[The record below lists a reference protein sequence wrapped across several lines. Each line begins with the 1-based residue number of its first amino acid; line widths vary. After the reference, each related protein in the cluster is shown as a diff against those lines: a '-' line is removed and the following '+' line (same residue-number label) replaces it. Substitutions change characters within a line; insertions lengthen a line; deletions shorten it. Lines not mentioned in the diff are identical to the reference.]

1 MPNAEIIRVLSVED
15 NPLDVRLLREC
26 FSLLADVLFLVH
38 DAVNL
43 ASAVQLVQEKHFDV
57 ILLDLTLP
65 DSFGIETLRRM
76 HAQAPDIP
84 IIVLTGN
91 ADDTLAL
98 AAMRNG
104 AQDYL
109 LKGQFNI
116 NLLSRAIRYTIERK
130 RAEAEIKKL
139 AYYDT
144 LTGLPNRVLF
154 GDRLKQ
160 AIVMAERDKRGLAL
174 LYLDLDRFKYVN
186 DTMGHAYGDRLLKIC
201 ADRIQGCLRGSDT
214 VARIG
219 GDEFVIILPL
229 LSGTEDVPK
238 VADKILETFRK
249 PVQFENHT
257 IYTSAS
263 IGIAL
268 YPRNGKTADELL
280 KNADIS
286 MYQAKEKGRNN
297 YQFFSEE
304 MNEQA
309 LARQVIES
317 SLRQAMAQ
325 NEFFLV
331 YQPLFDIASRTII
344 GFEALIRW
352 RHPQHGDM
360 LPPQFINV
368 AEETGMIISIGA
380 WVLRTACRQARQWHH
395 CRSDGLRISVN
406 ISASQFKHDSFLGI
420 VESALEESDLPAGCL
435 ELELSESTVMERGER
450 NFHILTRLKE
460 MGVSVAIDDFGTG
473 YSSLSYLKH
482 FPIDR
487 VKIDGSFV
495 QDITPGGDNEA
506 IAEAIIFM
514 AHSLK
519 LNVVAEGI
527 EHEKQFSFLH
537 SCKCDELQGFLMCHP
552 LPPEDILPLLRSY
565 SSLAQQPF

>member
-1 MPNAEIIRVLSVED
+1 MPYAEIIRVLLIED
-15 NPLDVRLLREC
+15 NPADVRLLREC
-26 FSLLADVLFLVH
+26 FSELADVLFLVH
-38 DAVNL
+38 DAGSM
-43 ASAVQLVQEKHFDV
+43 ASAVNLVSEKHFDV
-57 ILLDLTLP
+57 ILLDLSLP
-65 DSFGIETLRRM
+65 DSIGLETLRRM

-84 IIVLTGN
+84 IIVMSGM
-91 ADDTLAL
+91 ADDNLAL
-98 AAMRNG
+98 TAMRHG

-109 LKGQFNI
+109 LKGQFDI

-144 LTGLPNRVLF
+144 LTGLPNRILF

-160 AIVMAERDKRGLAL
+160 AIAIAERDKKGLAL
-174 LYLDLDRFKYVN
+174 LYLDLDQFKYVN
-186 DTMGHAYGDRLLKIC
+186 DTLGHAYGDRVLKIS
-201 ADRIQGCLRGSDT
+201 ADRIQGCLRSSDT

-229 LSGTEDVPK
+229 LAEGDDVPK
-238 VADKILETFRK
+238 VADKILESLRK

-268 YPRNGKTADELL
+268 HPENGATVDDLL
-280 KNADIS
+280 KNADIA

-297 YQFFSEE
+297 YQFYSEK

-317 SLRQAMAQ
+317 SLRQAVVQ

-331 YQPLFDIASRTII
+331 YQPLFDIASRAII

-360 LPPQFINV
+360 LPPQFIDV
-368 AEETGMIISIGA
+368 AEETGMIVGIGE
-380 WVLRTACRQARQWHH
+380 WVLRTACQQARQWYDGG
-395 CRSDGLRISVN
+395 SEGLRIAVN
-406 ISASQFKHDSFLGI
+406 VSPCQFKHDRFLDI
-420 VESALEESDLPAGCL
+420 VGSALEDSNLPPGCL
-435 ELELSESTVMERGER
+435 ELDLTESTIMERGEK
-450 NFHILTRLKE
+450 NKHVLTKLKE
-460 MGVSVAIDDFGTG
+460 MGVSLAIDDFGTG
-473 YSSLSYLKH
+473 YSSLSYLRH

-495 QDITPGGDNEA
+495 RDITPGGENA
-506 IAEAIIFM
+506 SIAEAIILM

-519 LNVVAEGI
+519 LNVIAEGV
-527 EHEKQFSFLH
+527 EQEKQYSFLH
-537 SCKCDELQGFLMCHP
+537 SRNCDELQGFLMGPP
-552 LPPEDILPLLRSY
+552 LLPEDIMPLLRTS
-565 SSLAQQPF
+565 SSLTH

>member
-1 MPNAEIIRVLSVED
+1 VLLVED
-15 NPLDVRLLREC
+15 NPVDVRVLREC
-26 FSLLADVLFLVH
+26 FSELADVFFLIH
-38 DAVNL
+38 DVVSIG
-43 ASAVQLVQEKHFDV
+43 SATQLVPEKHFDV

-65 DSFGIETLRRM
+65 DSFGLDTVRRM
-76 HAQAPDIP
+76 HSLAPDIP
-84 IIVLTGN
+84 IIVLTGI

-98 AAMRNG
+98 AAMRHG

-109 LKGQFNI
+109 LKGQLDI

-139 AYYDT
+139 AYYDI

-160 AIVMAERDKRGLAL
+160 AIFLAERDKRGLAL
-174 LYLDLDRFKYVN
+174 LYLDLDRFKHVN
-186 DTMGHAYGDRLLKIC
+186 DTLGHAYGDRLLKIC

-219 GDEFVIILPL
+219 GDEFVVILPL

-238 VADKILETFRK
+238 VAYKILETLRK

-268 YPRNGKTADELL
+268 YPKNGATVDELL

-286 MYQAKEKGRNN
+286 MYHAKEKGRNN
-297 YQFFSEE
+297 YQFFSED

-309 LARQVIES
+309 LARQMIES
-317 SLRQAMAQ
+317 NLRRALAH

-331 YQPLFDIASRTII
+331 YQPLFDIASRAII

-360 LPPQFINV
+360 LPPQFISV
-368 AEETGMIISIGA
+368 AEETGMIIPIGE
-380 WVLRTACRQARQWHH
+380 WVLRTACRQASQWRY
-395 CRSDGLRISVN
+395 CRSEDLRISVN
-406 ISASQFKHDSFLGI
+406 VSASQFKHDCFLSI
-420 VESALEESDLPAGCL
+420 VKSALEESDLPAGCL
-435 ELELSESTVMERGER
+435 ELELSESTIMEQGDR
-450 NFHILTRLKE
+450 NFHILTKLKE

-473 YSSLSYLKH
+473 YSFLSRLKH

-495 QDITPGGDNEA
+495 QDITPGGDNAA
-506 IAEAIIFM
+506 ITEAIIFM

-537 SCKCDELQGFLMCHP
+537 SRKCDELQGFLMCHP
-552 LPPEDILPLLRSY
+552 LPPEDILPLLSGY
-565 SSLAQQPF
+565 SPFAQQSV

>member
-1 MPNAEIIRVLSVED
+1 MPYAEIIRVLLIED
-15 NPLDVRLLREC
+15 NPADVRLLRAC
-26 FSLLADVLFLVH
+26 FSELTDVLFLVH
-38 DAVNL
+38 DAGSI
-43 ASAVQLVQEKHFDV
+43 ASAVRLVSEKHFDI
-57 ILLDLTLP
+57 ILLDLSLP
-65 DSFGIETLRRM
+65 DSIGLETLRHM
-76 HAQAPDIP
+76 HTQAPDIP
-84 IIVLTGN
+84 IIVLTDI
-91 ADDTLAL
+91 ADDALAL
-98 AAMRNG
+98 TAMRHG

-109 LKGQFNI
+109 LKGQFDI

-160 AIVMAERDKRGLAL
+160 AIAMTERDKKGLAL
-174 LYLDLDRFKYVN
+174 LYLDLDQFKRVN
-186 DTMGHAYGDRLLKIC
+186 DTLGHAYGDRLLKIC
-201 ADRIQGCLRGSDT
+201 ADRIQGCLRSSDT

-229 LSGTEDVPK
+229 LSGGDDVSR
-238 VADKILETFRK
+238 VADKILENLNK
-249 PVQFENHT
+249 SVQFENHT

-268 YPRNGKTADELL
+268 HPENGATVDELL
-280 KNADIS
+280 KNADIA

-297 YQFFSEE
+297 YQFYSEK

-317 SLRQAMAQ
+317 SLRQAVAR

-360 LPPQFINV
+360 LPPQFIDV
-368 AEETGMIISIGA
+368 AEETGMIIAIGE
-380 WVLRTACRQARQWHH
+380 WVLRTACRQARQWQNGG
-395 CRSDGLRISVN
+395 SDRLRISVN
-406 ISASQFKHDSFLGI
+406 VSAGQFKHDRFLDI
-420 VESALEESDLPAGCL
+420 VEAALKESSLPPGCL
-435 ELELSESTVMERGER
+435 ELDLTESTIMERGER
-450 NFHILTRLKE
+450 NIHVLTKLKE
-460 MGVSVAIDDFGTG
+460 MGVSLAIDDFGTG

-487 VKIDGSFV
+487 VKIDGAFV
-495 QDITPGGDNEA
+495 RDIAPDGENAA

-519 LNVVAEGI
+519 LNVVAEGV
-527 EHEKQFSFLH
+527 EQEKQYSFLH
-537 SCKCDELQGFLMCHP
+537 SRNCDELQGFLMSRP
-552 LPPEDILPLLRSY
+552 LLPEDIAPLLRTY
-565 SSLAQQPF
+565 TILTH

>member
-1 MPNAEIIRVLSVED
+1 MSRAEIIRVLLVEE
-15 NPLDVRLLREC
+15 NPADVRLLREC
-26 FSLLADVLFLVH
+26 FSEIEDVLFLIH
-38 DAVNL
+38 NAVSI
-43 ASAVQLVQEKHFDV
+43 ASAMQLVPEKHFDV

-65 DSFGIETLRRM
+65 DSSGLETLRRM
-76 HAQAPDIP
+76 HSHTPDIP
-84 IIVLTGN
+84 IIVLTGI
-91 ADDTLAL
+91 ADDRLAL
-98 AAMRNG
+98 AALRHG

-109 LKGQFNI
+109 LKGQLDI
-116 NLLSRAIRYTIERK
+116 KLLSRAIRYTIERK
-130 RAEAEIKKL
+130 RAEVEIKKL

-144 LTGLPNRVLF
+144 LTGLPNRLLF

-160 AIVMAERDKRGLAL
+160 AIVAAERDKKGLAL
-174 LYLDLDRFKYVN
+174 LYLDLDQFKYIN
-186 DTMGHAYGDRLLKIC
+186 DTLGHAYGDRLLKIS

-229 LSGTEDVPK
+229 LSGTEDALK
-238 VADKILETFRK
+238 VALKILETLRK

-257 IYTSAS
+257 IHTSAS

-268 YPRNGKTADELL
+268 YPKNGATVDELM
-280 KNADIS
+280 KNADIA

-297 YQFFSEE
+297 YQFFSEY

-309 LARQVIES
+309 RARQMIES
-317 SLRQAMAQ
+317 NLRRAMSQ

-331 YQPLFDIASRTII
+331 YQPLFDIASRKII

-360 LPPQFINV
+360 LPHQFINV
-368 AEETGMIISIGA
+368 AEETGMIISIGE
-380 WVLRTACRQARQWHH
+380 WVLRTACRQARQWRHY
-395 CRSDGLRISVN
+395 SSIGLRISVN
-406 ISASQFKHDSFLGI
+406 VSASQFKHDSFLGI
-420 VESALEESDLPAGCL
+420 VESVLEESGLPAGCL
-435 ELELSESTVMERGER
+435 ELELNESTIMEQGER
-450 NFHILTRLKE
+450 SFHILTKLRE

-473 YSSLSYLKH
+473 YSFLSRLRH
-482 FPIDR
+482 LPIDR

-495 QDITPGGDNEA
+495 QDITPGGDNAA

-519 LNVVAEGI
+519 LDVVAEGI
-527 EHEKQFSFLH
+527 EHENQFSFLH
-537 SCKCDELQGFLMCHP
+537 SRKCDELQGFLMCRP
-552 LPPEDILPLLRSY
+552 LPPEDIMPLLRSY
-565 SSLAQQPF
+565 SPLAH

>member
-1 MPNAEIIRVLSVED
+1 MPYAEIIRVLLVED
-15 NPLDVRLLREC
+15 NPGDVRLLREC
-26 FSLLADVLFLVH
+26 FSELADVLFLVH
-38 DAVNL
+38 DAGSI
-43 ASAVQLVQEKHFDV
+43 ASAVDLVSEKHFDV
-57 ILLDLTLP
+57 ILLDLSLP
-65 DSFGIETLRRM
+65 DSTGLETLRGM

-84 IIVLTGN
+84 IIVLTGM

-98 AAMRNG
+98 TAMRHG

-109 LKGQFNI
+109 LKGQFDI

-160 AIVMAERDKRGLAL
+160 AIAMAERDKKGLAL
-174 LYLDLDRFKYVN
+174 LYLDLDQFKYVN
-186 DTMGHAYGDRLLKIC
+186 DTLGHAYGDRLLKIS
-201 ADRIQGCLRGSDT
+201 ADRIQGCLRSSDT

-219 GDEFVIILPL
+219 GDEFVIILSL
-229 LSGTEDVPK
+229 LSGGDDVPK
-238 VADKILETFRK
+238 VADKILETLRK

-268 YPRNGKTADELL
+268 HPENGATVDELL
-280 KNADIS
+280 KNADIA

-297 YQFFSEE
+297 FQFYSKE

-317 SLRQAMAQ
+317 SLRQAMVR

-331 YQPLFDIASRTII
+331 YQPLFDIANRAII

-368 AEETGMIISIGA
+368 AEETGMIIGIGE
-380 WVLRTACRQARQWHH
+380 WVLRTACRQARQWHNNG
-395 CRSDGLRISVN
+395 SDGLRISVN
-406 ISASQFKHDSFLGI
+406 VSASQFKHDRFLDT
-420 VESALEESDLPAGCL
+420 VESALEESNLPPSCL
-435 ELELSESTVMERGER
+435 ELDLTESTIMERGER
-450 NFHILTRLKE
+450 NIHILTKLKK
-460 MGVSVAIDDFGTG
+460 MGVSLAIDDFGTG

-487 VKIDGSFV
+487 VKIDGTFV
-495 QDITPGGDNEA
+495 RDITPGGENAA

-519 LNVVAEGI
+519 LNVVAEGV
-527 EHEKQFSFLH
+527 EQEKQYSFLH
-537 SCKCDELQGFLMCHP
+537 SRNCDELQGFLMSHP
-552 LPPEDILPLLRSY
+552 LLPEDIMPLLRTY
-565 SSLAQQPF
+565 ASLAH